1 VFATKQDFAR
11 SATKKDLE
19 NLTVRLVST
28 MAYKQD
34 VVAIRED
41 VNGLKEIV
49 QGLVVAV
56 DGLTKMTSDALIEY
70 SAMGMQLSRHEK
82 WHRQT
87 ASVLDMHLE
96 E

>member
-1 VFATKQDFAR
+1 MITDTDIKKLSTVFATKQD
-11 SATKKDLE
+11 
-19 NLTVRLVST
+19 
-28 MAYKQD
+28 
-34 VVAIRED
+34 VADIRDD
-41 VNGLKEIV
+41 VNGLKEIA

-70 SAMGMQLSRHEK
+70 SAMGMQLSRHER